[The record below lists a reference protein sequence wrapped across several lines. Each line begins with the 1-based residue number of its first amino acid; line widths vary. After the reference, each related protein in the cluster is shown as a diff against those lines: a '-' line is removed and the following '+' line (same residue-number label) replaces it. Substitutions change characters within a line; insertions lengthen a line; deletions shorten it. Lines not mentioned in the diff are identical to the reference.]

1 MALNP
6 DSLLDF
12 SPMHR
17 LQWEEAQQKDVIL
30 YPEGMVELNQSS
42 AEILKLCDGSRTLDK
57 IVTDLEERFQATGL
71 KNDITQFLE
80 VALNNGWIT
89 EQ

>member
-1 MALNP
+1 
-6 DSLLDF
+6 
-12 SPMHR
+12 
-17 LQWEEAQQKDVIL
+17 
-30 YPEGMVELNQSS
+30 
-42 AEILKLCDGSRTLDK
+42 
-57 IVTDLEERFQATGL
+57 LEEKFQAHGL